1 MEENMKNAL
10 DFVNK
15 WLGDFVELLKT
26 LIVVGV
32 IVGILFDDYF
42 GVIAGIGRVVGQ
54 FGDGGLAGLL
64 ALIIIAMWYQ
74 KK

>member
-1 MEENMKNAL
+1 MKEAL
-10 DFVNK
+10 DFVKK
-15 WLGDFVELLKT
+15 WLGELIELLKL
-26 LIVVGV
+26 LIVVGA

-42 GVIAGIGRVVGQ
+42 GVIEGIGRVIAQ

>member
-1 MEENMKNAL
+1 MKEAL
-10 DFVNK
+10 EFVKK
-15 WLGDFVELLKT
+15 WLGELIELLKL
-26 LIVVGV
+26 LIVVGA

-42 GVIAGIGRVVGQ
+42 GVIEGIGRVIAQ

>member
-1 MEENMKNAL
+1 MKDAL
-10 DFVNK
+10 DFVKK
-15 WLGDFVELLKT
+15 WLGELIELLKM
-26 LIVVGV
+26 LIVVGA

-42 GVIAGIGRVVGQ
+42 GVIEGIGRVLGQ
-54 FGDGGLAGLL
+54 FGEGGLAGLL

>member
-1 MEENMKNAL
+1 MKDAL
-10 DFVNK
+10 EFVKK
-15 WLGDFVELLKT
+15 WLGELIELLKL
-26 LIVVGV
+26 LIVVGA

-42 GVIAGIGRVVGQ
+42 GVIEGIGRVIAQ

>member
-1 MEENMKNAL
+1 MKDAL
-10 DFVNK
+10 DFVKK
-15 WLGDFVELLKT
+15 WLGELIELLKM
-26 LIVVGV
+26 LIVVGA

-42 GVIAGIGRVVGQ
+42 GVIEGIGRVVGQ

>member
-1 MEENMKNAL
+1 MKDAL
-10 DFVNK
+10 EFVKK
-15 WLGDFVELLKT
+15 WLGELIELLKL
-26 LIVVGV
+26 LIVVGA

-42 GVIAGIGRVVGQ
+42 GVIEGIGRVIAQ

-74 KK
+74 KR

>member
-1 MEENMKNAL
+1 MKDAL
-10 DFVNK
+10 DFVKK
-15 WLGDFVELLKT
+15 WLGELIELLKM
-26 LIVVGV
+26 LIVVGA

-42 GVIAGIGRVVGQ
+42 GVIEGIGRVIGQ
-54 FGDGGLAGLL
+54 FGEGGLAGLL

>member
-1 MEENMKNAL
+1 MKDAL
-10 DFVNK
+10 DFVKK
-15 WLGDFVELLKT
+15 WLGELIELLKM
-26 LIVVGV
+26 LIVVGA

-42 GVIAGIGRVVGQ
+42 GVIEGIGRVVGQ
-54 FGDGGLAGLL
+54 FGEGGLAGLL

>member
-1 MEENMKNAL
+1 MNDAL
-10 DFVNK
+10 EFVKK
-15 WLGDFVELLKT
+15 WLGELIELLKL
-26 LIVVGV
+26 LIVVGA

-42 GVIAGIGRVVGQ
+42 GVIEGIGRVIAQ